1 MVSSSKI
8 LTVSYGTFSCTLEG
22 FDDSFD
28 TMKAIAEYFRDL
40 AQDDRYFGAEPPT
53 PDAEMLARIAER
65 EIARRVEARFEQ
77 DGGVVLRPSLAQPG
91 AAAAAAQGEGEAQT
105 EAQPEAPAK
114 APEAASEAQ
123 PDDTTRAPEED
134 ALAAAVE
141 ARLEAE
147 ARAAEAAARAEA
159 AAAAEAPA
167 PAEESPAPAAVA
179 PATETA
185 PAEAAAEEPKTNTPE
200 EAAEAAAEDLAED
213 LATDRAP
220 APFTV
225 APEASV
231 AAKLARIRAVVTSK
245 APAEDSPALTED
257 LIEDAHSEE
266 MMGSGVPFLETEE
279 EDDAEAPQ
287 PAMPAVP
294 AAPAP
299 ETGEIDPEDADET
312 AYGNARM
319 AARLAAAEAA
329 DRAEAEVAASSRRID
344 ETPEASE
351 EDALEDTIAG
361 LVAGSMGSAA
371 EVETAEGYPAE
382 DGDAEGVAELD
393 ETAEDAAEF
402 AAELDEADSAE
413 AADEAEMADAEAA
426 NEETDATEA
435 DDEQAAK
442 DEAVEVGIDTADA
455 ADDADTPAP
464 QRSGLRIM
472 KMKRADFDRALASG
486 DFEEVEEDA
495 PGATSSVAP
504 YASESTLSAE
514 DEADLARELAAFE
527 AEELGLGSL
536 PQDADDADEDD
547 TAETK
552 PADPFRLTADHAA
565 EDLEDDEDFARELDA
580 AFGEDEAESPASERQ
595 EMTSAPQPALDG
607 DDDAAQ
613 GGEQEVR
620 RAVKLASPARAMF
633 NEGRLDDQGSGVDRL
648 MDETDREM
656 EEPASRDRRSAIQHL
671 RAAVAATRADR
682 LLGRQ
687 DDEAEKTEPYREDL
701 KSVVRPRRPV
711 AERTAA
717 EAPARP
723 TPGRPAPLK
732 LVAEQRVDEATA
744 RPRAIRPR
752 RVAREEVAAPAAA
765 ADMSFGDYARQV
777 GATELSELLEAAAA
791 YMAFVEERPAFSRPQ
806 LMGKVREVEATES
819 SREDRLRSFGV
830 LLREGK
836 IERLEGGRFTAT
848 QGIGFKP
855 SKRAA
860 G

>member
-1 MVSSSKI
+1 M
-8 LTVSYGTFSCTLEG
+8 SYGTFSCTLEG

-91 AAAAAAQGEGEAQT
+91 AAAAAAQGEGEAQSD
-105 EAQPEAPAK
+105 APAK

-123 PDDTTRAPEED
+123 PDDTTRAPEEG

-167 PAEESPAPAAVA
+167 PATEESPAPAAAA
-179 PATETA
+179 PT
-185 PAEAAAEEPKTNTPE
+185 AEAATAEAPDATSEEPKTDTPE
-200 EAAEAAAEDLAED
+200 EAAEAAAEGLAED

-266 MMGSGVPFLETEE
+266 MMGSGVPFLETED

-287 PAMPAVP
+287 SATPAVP
-294 AAPAP
+294 ATPAP

-329 DRAEAEVAASSRRID
+329 DRAEAEVAASSRRIG
-344 ETPEASE
+344 EAPEH
-351 EDALEDTIAG
+351 DALEDTIAG

-371 EVETAEGYPAE
+371 EEETAEGYPAE

-393 ETAEDAAEF
+393 EAAEDAAEL
-402 AAELDEADSAE
+402 AAELDEAAEDDAE
-413 AADEAEMADAEAA
+413 AADEADTADAEAA
-426 NEETDATEA
+426 DEETDATEA
-435 DDEQAAK
+435 RDEQAAE
-442 DEAVEVGIDTADA
+442 DEAVEVAIDTADA
-455 ADDADTPAP
+455 ADHADTDTPAP

-495 PGATSSVAP
+495 PGAMSSVAP

-536 PQDADDADEDD
+536 PQDEADDADEDD

-580 AFGEDEAESPASERQ
+580 AFGADEAESPAAAERQ